1 LPLFIKEPL
10 KEGFRL
16 LLFAWVFALE
26 GFLGFGVVL
35 LLWAFWCVKFLEGKR
50 ITEGK
55 RIAKGK
61 RITERSKVDRKSTPR
76 ALT

>member
-61 RITERSKVDRKSTPR
+61 LLKGKEWLKRS
-76 ALT
+76 